1 LFLFRNF
8 EGLIDAFEDRWNMRL
23 ESLNIPKQADIVSL
37 KPAVRDL
44 IGVCQRM
51 NEENSKMQLKY
62 SEVVQR
68 LNNY

>member
-1 LFLFRNF
+1 
-8 EGLIDAFEDRWNMRL
+8 MRL